1 MRDHFPPTALVRR
14 LAYRIAGDASGI
26 PLPLARDIRATLKN
40 WATKFAAEMAAHLQV
55 PRILLAAAILG
66 GFGIAPTAGAEV
78 ISPDAGLDATLD
90 AVAISIY
97 YHPTLIGY
105 QVVITAGTADPHS
118 FVRFVATLA
127 PGQDAV
133 VSVPR
138 GEGQPA
144 LELRLRRVGDRVELQ
159 RPVS

>member
-1 MRDHFPPTALVRR
+1 
-14 LAYRIAGDASGI
+14 
-26 PLPLARDIRATLKN
+26 
-40 WATKFAAEMAAHLQV
+40 MAAHPQV
-55 PRILLAAAILG
+55 PRILLAATILG
-66 GFGIAPTAGAEV
+66 GFGVASTAGVEV

-97 YHPTLIGY
+97 YHPTLTGY
-105 QVVITAGTADPHS
+105 QVVITAGTADPPYS
-118 FVRFVATLA
+118 FVRFVSTLA

-159 RPVS
+159 RPAS

>member
-1 MRDHFPPTALVRR
+1 MRDRFPPTAPDRR
-14 LAYRIAGDASGI
+14 LAYRIAEDASGI
-26 PLPLARDIRATLKN
+26 PLPPAHSIRATLKN
-40 WATKFAAEMAAHLQV
+40 WATKFAAGMAAHLQV
-55 PRILLAAAILG
+55 PRILLAATILG
-66 GFGIAPTAGAEV
+66 GFGVASTAGAEV

-97 YHPTLIGY
+97 YHPTLAGY

-118 FVRFVATLA
+118 FVRFVSTLA

-144 LELRLRRVGDRVELQ
+144 LELRLASQCV
-159 RPVS
+159 

>member
-1 MRDHFPPTALVRR
+1 MRDRFPPTAPGRR
-14 LAYRIAGDASGI
+14 LAYRIAGDARGI
-26 PLPLARDIRATLKN
+26 PVPPARSIRATLKN
-40 WATKFAAEMAAHLQV
+40 WATKFAAGMAAHLQV
-55 PRILLAAAILG
+55 PCIVLAATILG
-66 GFGIAPTAGAEV
+66 GLGVVSTAGAEV

-97 YHPTLIGY
+97 YHPTLAGY

-118 FVRFVATLA
+118 FVRFVSTLA

-159 RPVS
+159 RPAS

>member
-1 MRDHFPPTALVRR
+1 MRDRFLPTA

-26 PLPLARDIRATLKN
+26 PLPPARSIRATLKH
-40 WATKFAAEMAAHLQV
+40 WATKFAT
-55 PRILLAAAILG
+55 RILLAATILG
-66 GFGIAPTAGAEV
+66 GFGAASTAGAEV
-78 ISPDAGLDATLD
+78 ISPDAGLDATLN

-97 YHPTLIGY
+97 YDPTLTGY
-105 QVVITAGTADPHS
+105 QVVITAGTADPYS
-118 FVRFVATLA
+118 FVRFVCTLA

>member
-1 MRDHFPPTALVRR
+1 MRDRFPPTAPVRR

-55 PRILLAAAILG
+55 PRILLAATILG
-66 GFGIAPTAGAEV
+66 GFGVASTAGAEV

-144 LELRLRRVGDRVELQ
+144 RELRVRRVGDRVELQ